1 MSENEAKG
9 VIPYMENSTHTET
22 CEKCL
27 YIKSQCKC
35 KKSEINAGFI
45 GIKEAQ
51 EYLLNRYLV
60 VGSPVNPPKEECEKH
75 NAVLDIAIQALEEI
89 QKIKALGDC
98 YIIPKNGV
106 WEVNGVDIYK
116 AIEKQIPKKPD
127 YQGENEKCPSCGS
140 FHVFGKHCT
149 ECGQAVDYD

>member
-1 MSENEAKG
+1 MTENEAKG

-35 KKSEINAGFI
+35 KKSEINAGCI
-45 GIKEAQ
+45 GINEAQ

-75 NAVLDIAIQALEEI
+75 NAVLDMAIQALEEI
-89 QKIKALGDC
+89 Q
-98 YIIPKNGV
+98 
-106 WEVNGVDIYK
+106 
-116 AIEKQIPKKPD
+116 
-127 YQGENEKCPSCGS
+127 
-140 FHVFGKHCT
+140 
-149 ECGQAVDYD
+149 